1 MRHAEQMSK
10 GELEYKAK
18 IIESNDNGWKD
29 EFVLVLVSL
38 PILFYWVGLFFFFF
52 SDDPEIRNK
61 LDLFFEYFKNLP
73 YWYQA
78 IFIGVVSADLWIKG
92 ADIMRKKIMLKPLNI
107 LESAAVQMPM
117 KTVAS
122 LILLVAAGVFAYT
135 ELS

>member
-1 MRHAEQMSK
+1 MWLNLLSLGVKTGAKIYQNKQRTKQLMSDAQMRHAEKMST
-10 GELEYKAK
+10 GQIEYKAK

-38 PILFYWVGLFFFFF
+38 LMLLLGWSVF

-78 IFIGVVSADLWIKG
+78 IFIGVVSAIYGLKG
-92 ADIMRKKIMLKPLNI
+92 ADIMRKK
-107 LESAAVQMPM
+107 
-117 KTVAS
+117 
-122 LILLVAAGVFAYT
+122 
-135 ELS
+135 